1 MNKEKEGIQFVIFY
15 LKNTQ
20 RKGGNNKWDRE
31 SKRYRYL
38 QHQNLE
44 CQYIKSAW
52 EKVSNI

>member
-1 MNKEKEGIQFVIFY
+1 MVKKKETVHYGLSILKKNERVKDKEIY
-15 LKNTQ
+15 T
-20 RKGGNNKWDRE
+20 
-31 SKRYRYL
+31 YL